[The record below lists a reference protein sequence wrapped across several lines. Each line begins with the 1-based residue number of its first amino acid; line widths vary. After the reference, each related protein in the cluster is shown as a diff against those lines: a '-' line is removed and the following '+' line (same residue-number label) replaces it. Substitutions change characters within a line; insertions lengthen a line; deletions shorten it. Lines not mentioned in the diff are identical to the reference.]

1 MSKRLAIEILQ
12 KASNPSTPSF
22 ADIEPDDDVSII
34 ITVYY
39 FVNSS
44 IKMCPIPQVEVEI
57 TSFLYAI
64 YY

>member
-34 ITVYY
+34 IIV
-39 FVNSS
+39 
-44 IKMCPIPQVEVEI
+44 
-57 TSFLYAI
+57 FLFCKYPNKNASPS
-64 YY
+64 